1 MGIMGDIL
9 DVTANG
15 GREGIIVS
23 AISRKANLS
32 HYAVLDKCEKLVE
45 AGLVESVKND
55 RNRVFQ
61 ITEKGLGFFQEFKR
75 FQSLVESMNL
85 RYWSQLTQLIEPIQ
99 SKKSLGEEGILFV
112 RNDSIFDTM
121 VKVPLLVA
129 SMIIVAALLPIQS
142 SFSSPR
148 DLDLIIYPD
157 GSTHISAEIDVDPF
171 LTDYKVN
178 LFGNTVDNLVV
189 IGDDGFLLDF
199 DIIDDTAIIE
209 TFGSSV
215 ITMEYDI
222 HDLVSK
228 QGRLWTFSLDSPSDF
243 TLLLPK
249 NSAIVGMT
257 NLPLNMEI
265 VNEQNQLTLS
275 SGSTEIDYFFS
286 TNSIST
292 PSEEIKNKENNSLNT
307 IIAGI
312 AGGIIAI
319 ALVSIVVIARNRQK
333 NNKKIDEQIIEKTL
347 TVQKNNILDL
357 ETIFKLK
364 PDLREDDKELVK
376 FIFENNGEV
385 LESELRK
392 KFLQPRT
399 TMWRAV
405 KRLERE
411 GIIEIEKKDL
421 QNLVKLRKDM
431 EEDNWKN

>member
-1 MGIMGDIL
+1 M
-9 DVTANG
+9 
-15 GREGIIVS
+15 
-23 AISRKANLS
+23 
-32 HYAVLDKCEKLVE
+32 
-45 AGLVESVKND
+45 
-55 RNRVFQ
+55 
-61 ITEKGLGFFQEFKR
+61 
-75 FQSLVESMNL
+75 SL
-85 RYWSQLTQLIEPIQ
+85 LIEPTQ

-129 SMIIVAALLPIQS
+129 SMIIVAALLPTQS
-142 SFSSPR
+142 SFSTPR

-157 GSTHISAEIDVDPF
+157 GSTHVSTEIDVDPF
-171 LTDYKVN
+171 LTDYEVN
-178 LFGNTVDNLVV
+178 LFGSTIDNLVV
-189 IGDDGFLLDF
+189 IGDSGFLLDVVV
-199 DIIDDTAIIE
+199 IDDTALIQ

-215 ITMEYDI
+215 ITIEYDI

-265 VNEQNQLTLS
+265 INEQNQLTLS

-286 TNSIST
+286 INTISST
-292 PSEEIKNKENNSLNT
+292 TEEIVNEEDNSSN
-307 IIAGI
+307 IIIVGI
-312 AGGIIAI
+312 IGGIIVI
-319 ALVSIVVIARNRQK
+319 ALVSVIIIAKNKQK
-333 NNKKIDEQIIEKTL
+333 NVKTIDEVVTIP
-347 TVQKNNILDL
+347 KNNILDL

-364 PDLREDDKELVK
+364 PDLREDDKELIK
-376 FIFENNGEV
+376 FIFDNNGEA

-392 KFLQPRT
+392 NFLQPRT

-411 GIIEIEKKDL
+411 GVIEIEKKDL
-421 QNLVKLRKDM
+421 QNLVKLRKSM
-431 EEDNWKN
+431 EEDN

>member
-1 MGIMGDIL
+1 
-9 DVTANG
+9 
-15 GREGIIVS
+15 
-23 AISRKANLS
+23 
-32 HYAVLDKCEKLVE
+32 
-45 AGLVESVKND
+45 
-55 RNRVFQ
+55 
-61 ITEKGLGFFQEFKR
+61 
-75 FQSLVESMNL
+75 
-85 RYWSQLTQLIEPIQ
+85 LTLLIEPIQ
-99 SKKSLGEEGILFV
+99 SEKSLGEEGILFV

-157 GSTHISAEIDVDPF
+157 GSTHVSAEIDVDPF
-171 LTDYKVN
+171 LTDYEVN
-178 LFGNTVDNLVV
+178 LFGSTIDNLVV
-189 IGDDGFLLDF
+189 IGDDGFLLDV
-199 DIIDDTAIIE
+199 DVLYDTALIQ
-209 TFGSSV
+209 TFGSSE
-215 ITMEYDI
+215 ITIEYDI

-265 VNEQNQLTLS
+265 INEQNQLTLS

-286 TNSIST
+286 ANSISN
-292 PSEEIKNKENNSLNT
+292 PIEEIKNEEDNSLNT
-307 IIAGI
+307 IIVGI
-312 AGGIIAI
+312 VGGIIAI
-319 ALVSIVVIARNRQK
+319 VLVSIIIVVRKRQK
-333 NNKKIDEQIIEKTL
+333 NVEVIDKAIDEIVTI
-347 TVQKNNILDL
+347 QKNDTLDL

-376 FIFENNGEV
+376 FIFDNKGEA

-392 KFLQPRT
+392 NFLQPRT

-421 QNLVKLRKDM
+421 QNLVKLRKNM
-431 EEDNWKN
+431 EEDN